1 MSANKNEHIVIAFFS
16 SREAA
21 ETAMD
26 ALKDWDHA
34 NKEVKLGA
42 IGLVFK
48 EEGEIKTVA
57 PRRTG
62 RGVAVGAILG
72 VFAAALGPVGLIG
85 AALGGGAIGGALGL
99 LFKRSVDLDEAAL
112 QEMAAQ
118 LDAGKFGV
126 VVAVDEHEMTPTA
139 AQLANAGGAVQQLV
153 VPTDALAEAM
163 EAAPHEYQSGFESRR
178 EDLDS
183 ALTVA
188 PGSITPLI

>member
-1 MSANKNEHIVIAFFS
+1 MIAFFS

-85 AALGGGAIGGALGL
+85 AALGGGAIGGALGS
-99 LFKRSVDLDEAAL
+99 LFKQSVNLDEAAL

-139 AQLANAGGAVQQLV
+139 AQLANAGGAVQQIV

-163 EAAPHEYQSGFESRR
+163 EAVPDEYQSGFESRR
-178 EDLDS
+178 EDLD
-183 ALTVA
+183 AAQTVA
-188 PGSITPLI
+188 PGSITPLM